1 MGEPSR
7 IIPQQ
12 TPSNETISQ
21 DMFSEPSPK
30 PEDLSLSSSAIQP
43 GQKPP
48 ATPVSWSSQIQKKK
62 KSPEDHE
69 NDRVT
74 KYAKYFKDNEI
85 LPIPELVEAV
95 EPKTLSFVVTDLR
108 TRRLAGLKKE
118 AFDELL
124 KTAGIPGKY
133 FYRRSFATWDVL
145 LPSEEIAKKLAAHNI
160 TTKYFRLQPEY
171 KGKRRINVTVCNV
184 SMELNGDVIA
194 AYLSSYGGVED
205 YTQITSAHGTS
216 YGDFTFTMV
225 LDRGGF
231 NAIPHTISYK
241 DTTMT
246 IIVEGRKPLCW
257 NCKQLGH
264 FSRSCPQKTTTVTN
278 KTTANDTTNTN
289 VKTTTTTTTTAANE
303 KTNTDT
309 EVQPNKEEGWTLV
322 KGSKKKKS
330 SPTKTTES
338 IPTTTSTIVL
348 DTTIATPVTTQ
359 TPIKKKGK
367 KSQKPEEME
376 TSFNLKRRRDSGDS
390 DKDGEKKQCIP
401 KPKKQQPQLEKEKS
415 QQPMPIQP
423 QKPTE
428 NIQRPAQIQ
437 NQPQR
442 PAQIIHSPAQHMQ
455 KEPPLPPILPSLSP
469 ITTPKIFSRSRSVN
483 RIGLSPSS
491 SPIHTRT
498 HSETN
503 QVRNPLIGITLCTE
517 PDPSKITDHQLK
529 TILKP
534 LSSFRHINEKNISNP
549 YLFRDAAKV
558 TTFVRAAGNRTRE
571 LWRFIQ
577 EASCA
582 DLRLAEL
589 EHSSLKKM
597 LPFCSGRV
605 PILVHPSFYRSLKL
619 RYPMDV
625 GGITRDDRVSTELG
639 TGSLRQAVGILN
651 PKDFRPIV
659 ASE

>member
-95 EPKTLSFVVTDLR
+95 EPKTLSIVVTDLK

-184 SMELNGDVIA
+184 SIELNGDVIA

-205 YTQITSAHGTS
+205 YTQITSAHGTA

-303 KTNTDT
+303 KTKTNTDT

-322 KGSKKKKS
+322 KGSKRKNH
-330 SPTKTTES
+330 P
-338 IPTTTSTIVL
+338 P
-348 DTTIATPVTTQ
+348 
-359 TPIKKKGK
+359 
-367 KSQKPEEME
+367 
-376 TSFNLKRRRDSGDS
+376 R
-390 DKDGEKKQCIP
+390 
-401 KPKKQQPQLEKEKS
+401 KQQNL
-415 QQPMPIQP
+415 
-423 QKPTE
+423 
-428 NIQRPAQIQ
+428 
-437 NQPQR
+437 
-442 PAQIIHSPAQHMQ
+442 
-455 KEPPLPPILPSLSP
+455 
-469 ITTPKIFSRSRSVN
+469 
-483 RIGLSPSS
+483 
-491 SPIHTRT
+491 
-498 HSETN
+498 
-503 QVRNPLIGITLCTE
+503 
-517 PDPSKITDHQLK
+517 
-529 TILKP
+529 
-534 LSSFRHINEKNISNP
+534 
-549 YLFRDAAKV
+549 Y
-558 TTFVRAAGNRTRE
+558 
-571 LWRFIQ
+571 
-577 EASCA
+577 
-582 DLRLAEL
+582 RLL
-589 EHSSLKKM
+589 L
-597 LPFCSGRV
+597 L
-605 PILVHPSFYRSLKL
+605 
-619 RYPMDV
+619 
-625 GGITRDDRVSTELG
+625 
-639 TGSLRQAVGILN
+639 Q
-651 PKDFRPIV
+651 
-659 ASE
+659 

>member
-1 MGEPSR
+1 
-7 IIPQQ
+7 
-12 TPSNETISQ
+12 
-21 DMFSEPSPK
+21 
-30 PEDLSLSSSAIQP
+30 
-43 GQKPP
+43 
-48 ATPVSWSSQIQKKK
+48 
-62 KSPEDHE
+62 
-69 NDRVT
+69 
-74 KYAKYFKDNEI
+74 
-85 LPIPELVEAV
+85 
-95 EPKTLSFVVTDLR
+95 
-108 TRRLAGLKKE
+108 
-118 AFDELL
+118 
-124 KTAGIPGKY
+124 
-133 FYRRSFATWDVL
+133 
-145 LPSEEIAKKLAAHNI
+145 
-160 TTKYFRLQPEY
+160 
-171 KGKRRINVTVCNV
+171 
-184 SMELNGDVIA
+184 
-194 AYLSSYGGVED
+194 
-205 YTQITSAHGTS
+205 
-216 YGDFTFTMV
+216 
-225 LDRGGF
+225 
-231 NAIPHTISYK
+231 
-241 DTTMT
+241 
-246 IIVEGRKPLCW
+246 
-257 NCKQLGH
+257 
-264 FSRSCPQKTTTVTN
+264 
-278 KTTANDTTNTN
+278 
-289 VKTTTTTTTTAANE
+289 
-303 KTNTDT
+303 
-309 EVQPNKEEGWTLV
+309 
-322 KGSKKKKS
+322 
-330 SPTKTTES
+330 
-338 IPTTTSTIVL
+338 
-348 DTTIATPVTTQ
+348 
-359 TPIKKKGK
+359 
-367 KSQKPEEME
+367 
-376 TSFNLKRRRDSGDS
+376 
-390 DKDGEKKQCIP
+390 
-401 KPKKQQPQLEKEKS
+401 
-415 QQPMPIQP
+415 MPIQP

-442 PAQIIHSPAQHMQ
+442 PAQIIHSPAQYMQ
-455 KEPPLPPILPSLSP
+455 KEPTLPPILPSLSP

-639 TGSLRQAVGILN
+639 TGSLRQAVGIIN